1 MQTTDT
7 HYQQEREFWDKKG
20 SGDYVSLSAY
30 DQRRL
35 LDWLGW
41 TGHGRVLDLGGG
53 SGMLSR
59 LLMMAP
65 GSECVCLD
73 ISHNMLKYSPV
84 PAVQANAL
92 KLPFTD
98 GSFNLVVAAAFLHH
112 IPGLEDKLMRE
123 CARVLAP
130 AGRVVGYDPNAH
142 CIQNQIFMNDTPF
155 RLGLFSP
162 DERPL
167 RPDALS
173 RFAMVASFSRFTFR
187 TFSFRNERMTV
198 FEFIQR
204 YVLNPVSIGPLRKYL
219 DRWFFWSASK

>member
-1 MQTTDT
+1 MMRTDI

-30 DQRRL
+30 DQQRVA
-35 LDWLGW
+35 DWLGW
-41 TGHGRVLDLGGG
+41 NGNGRVLDLGGG
-53 SGMLSR
+53 AGMLSR

-73 ISHNMLKYSPV
+73 ISHNMLKHSPV

-92 KLPFTD
+92 KLPFAD
-98 GSFNLVVAAAFLHH
+98 GSFDLVVAAAFLHH
-112 IPGLEDKLMRE
+112 IPGLEHELMHE
-123 CARVLAP
+123 CARVLVP
-130 AGRVVGYDPNAH
+130 GGRVVGYDPNAH
-142 CIQNQIFMNDTPF
+142 CIQNRIFMNDTPF

-167 RPDALS
+167 WPDALS
-173 RFAMVASFSRFTFR
+173 RYTLSASFSDFTYR
-187 TFSFRNERMTV
+187 TFSFRNERLTM

-204 YVLNPVSIGPLRKYL
+204 YVLNPVSIGPLQKYL